1 VANLTLVIDEAVL
14 RRARI
19 KALEQGTSVNAV
31 VRSFIDEF
39 AGEDEQM
46 KARRAIVESA
56 RKYMGPGSGPGG
68 RTWTRDD
75 LYEERLARFG
85 PDRYPD

>member
-1 VANLTLVIDEAVL
+1 VANLTLVIDEDVL

-31 VRSFIDEF
+31 VRSFIGEF

-46 KARRAIVESA
+46 KARRLIVEWA
-56 RKYMGPGSGPGG
+56 RNYEGPGSGPEG
-68 RTWTRDD
+68 RRWTRDD
-75 LYEERLARFG
+75 LYAERMDRYG
-85 PDRYPD
+85 PDRTP

>member
-1 VANLTLVIDEAVL
+1 VANLTLVIGDDVL

-19 KALEQGTSVNAV
+19 KALENGTSVNAV
-31 VRSFIDEF
+31 VRSLIGEY

-56 RKYMGPGSGPGG
+56 RAYAGRGSGPGG
-68 RTWTRDD
+68 RAWTRDE
-75 LYEERLARFG
+75 LYEERVSRFG
-85 PDRYPD
+85 PDRQPE